1 MDEILEKEINFL
13 EYEEVKLSKIRKI
26 ITDCIIN
33 TNVHDN
39 NFNRL
44 TVIQERLNDVKYDI
58 EIRRYFINDCIISAR
73 MWKG

>member
-1 MDEILEKEINFL
+1 MDEIEMLETEIDFL

-26 ITDCIIN
+26 INDCIIN

-44 TVIQERLNDVKYDI
+44 TAIQERLDNVKDDI
-58 EIRRYFINDCIISAR
+58 EIMRTAISKIDLLYR
-73 MWKG
+73 K